1 MPFKSEKQRRYL
13 WANAP
18 KIAREWTDRYG
29 AADGGIMRLNFASGI
44 NPEMQKIIATL
55 RENNP
60 GKYDK
65 FTDQE
70 LAENFASITATG
82 FNDDVVIDVEDVQN
96 IDDFEAYPEGDAS
109 EYKQSFLTQLKNTA
123 NKYANPIK
131 NAVTSGLGAMMNV
144 PGLGFVLNAFNRPE
158 YPSDAMSK
166 NFAVENYGDPYNYNM
181 GSGNLTGKDPFGINT
196 VSMFGNYP
204 AYYDQYVRDYEAGK
218 YSPTSQFAKD
228 KYTHGL
234 DVVRRNQRRIEEDF
248 ANTDAEDDIGAG
260 NYIAP
265 VKTISTSSSTPKNI
279 NRPGGDGGNG
289 ASVGSG
295 STSSAPTNVGNPF
308 GYFKRGGIVD
318 LL

>member
-1 MPFKSEKQRRYL
+1 
-13 WANAP
+13 
-18 KIAREWTDRYG
+18 
-29 AADGGIMRLNFASGI
+29 MRLNFASGI

-166 NFAVENYGDPYNYNM
+166 SFAVENYGDPYNYNM

-218 YSPTSQFAKD
+218 YSPKSQFAKD
-228 KYTHGL
+228 KYAHGL
-234 DVVRRNQRRIEEDF
+234 DVVRKNKERIAKDF
-248 ANTDAEDDIGAG
+248 ANTDAEDHGSPPNKVNTVHG
-260 NYIAP
+260 PHKYHN
-265 VKTISTSSSTPKNI
+265 
-279 NRPGGDGGNG
+279 DGGNQQ
-289 ASVGSG
+289 
-295 STSSAPTNVGNPF
+295 THSAPKQRDYSTHTTHAYGLKHGGSV
-308 GYFKRGGIVD
+308 KRKLYGKGGIVE
-318 LL
+318 L